1 MSRDYK
7 FLLVLSRTTNNF
19 YNMKIDDN
27 FVENVKRNQI
37 NVRDT

>member
-7 FLLVLSRTTNNF
+7 FLLVSSRTINNF

>member
-7 FLLVLSRTTNNF
+7 FLSVLSRTTNNF
-19 YNMKIDDN
+19 YNMNIDDN